1 MATWLRLA
9 AAWPYA
15 VTTAGSHGMAA
26 WVNYLSLRLH
36 PWLLHPQQLQR
47 LGCLDGSMGPQS
59 HGQTMD
65 GWFVPFDEKARSL
78 FCPNISGLV

>member
-1 MATWLRLA
+1 
-9 AAWPYA
+9 
-15 VTTAGSHGMAA
+15 MAA
-26 WVNYLSLRLH
+26 WVNYLSFSVVSIRGWL
-36 PWLLHPQQLQR
+36 WLLHPQQLQR